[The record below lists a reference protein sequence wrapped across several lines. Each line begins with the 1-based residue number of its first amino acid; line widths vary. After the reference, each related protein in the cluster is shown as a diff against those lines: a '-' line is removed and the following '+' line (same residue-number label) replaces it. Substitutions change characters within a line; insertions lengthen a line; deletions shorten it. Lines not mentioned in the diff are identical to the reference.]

1 MKHNPIGCPANISF
15 LIRCHVYYDSAF
27 EMERNQS
34 PHHTELIAEW
44 LEAGVIERHEI
55 FGATPCTPTSY
66 RTTPLGAAWL
76 EALCR
81 VPMPR
86 LAFLDE
92 AGRVLLEDKK

>member
-1 MKHNPIGCPANISF
+1 MKNNPIGCPANISF

-27 EMERNQS
+27 EADRGA
-34 PHHTELIAEW
+34 PPELVADW

-66 RTTPLGAAWL
+66 KTTALGAAWI

-81 VPMPR
+81 VLMPR
-86 LAFLDE
+86 LAYLDE